1 MRKELKIITAA
12 LAAIGMLVLFFYI
25 FTTFARPSS
34 MLSYLPE
41 PPVLKQ
47 YALLESGE
55 KNFPVHLSA
64 FLTEGPFATLHKGTS
79 RHALLS
85 LAPFA
90 SGAALLITGDDLG
103 YTEVYA
109 AYKLTAKD
117 AAKLSRG
124 EMPEKW
130 QGLLPFARTE
140 KVGKGVWRI
149 WSSGI
154 DEPINYYTDKEN
166 VVMAAGDKAFQAL
179 TQLRAAQKRK
189 AHVWRQ
195 EKNWPGHMELG
206 DGGFFSDGDAP
217 LTIQFAWHDLPDRG
231 PSYPTAE
238 AKWSV
243 AGLKPG
249 HRAGLMLMAK
259 SAEWKPQE
267 LTLPSSPILVGGL
280 NIPKLKGSPLGWP
293 YPLPKLAILLEAL
306 GMSESSMREVM
317 SGKTVLSLGGKNKL
331 LWFSLPGITVQF
343 TGKEKVMRELVDSF
357 WKNFFL
363 DSEPTKLE
371 GWDYGGAVSSPFSV
385 VGAGRDGTALIGAIS
400 SGSLRGGDWLL
411 PYIGKDQKAIGWL
424 VADMPKLGESL
435 SDMTKVT
442 SLLTFEDGEGSGY
455 ISGTETDDTSIP
467 FRPGELDQGIADSFG
482 KLLKKLG
489 NVCIVWE
496 QSTSGRLTW
505 HSSAPK

>member
-1 MRKELKIITAA
+1 MRKELKFITAA
-12 LAAIGMLVLFFYI
+12 LAVIGMLVLFFYI
-25 FTTFARPSS
+25 FTIFSRPSN
-34 MLSYLPE
+34 MISYLPE
-41 PPVLKQ
+41 PPILKQ

-55 KNFPVHLSA
+55 KNFPVHLAA
-64 FLTEGPFATLHKGTS
+64 FLTEGPFAMLHKGTS

-85 LAPFA
+85 LAPSA
-90 SGAALLITGDDLG
+90 DNVALLIVTDDFG
-103 YTEVYA
+103 YTEIYA
-109 AYKLTAKD
+109 AYKLSARD
-117 AAKLSRG
+117 AAKLGKG
-124 EMPEKW
+124 EIPESW
-130 QGLLPFARTE
+130 QAFLPFPKTE
-140 KVGKGVWRI
+140 RLGKGVWRV

-166 VVMAAGDKAFQAL
+166 IVLAVGDKAFQEL
-179 TQLRAAQKRK
+179 TQLRSAQKRK

-195 EKNWPGHMELG
+195 EKSWPGHLELG
-206 DGGFFSDGDAP
+206 DGAYFSGGDSP
-217 LTIQFAWHDLPDRG
+217 LSIQFAWRDLAGKG
-231 PSYPTAE
+231 PSYPAAE

-249 HRAGLMLMAK
+249 HRAGLMLTAK
-259 SAEWKPQE
+259 STEWKPQE
-267 LTLPSSPILVGGL
+267 LALPSSPILAGGL
-280 NIPKLKGSPLGWP
+280 NIPKLKGSPHNWP
-293 YPLPKLAILLEAL
+293 YPLSALAGLLEAL
-306 GMSESSMREVM
+306 GMNENSMREVM

-371 GWDYGGAVSSPFSV
+371 GWDYGGAVSTPLSV
-385 VGAGRDGTALIGAIS
+385 VGVGKGETALIGAIS

-411 PYIGKDQKAIGWL
+411 PYIGKDAKAIGWL

-455 ISGTETDDTSIP
+455 ISGTETDEESIP

-482 KLLKKLG
+482 KLLKRLG

-496 QSTSGRLTW
+496 KSTSGRLSW
-505 HSSAPK
+505 HTAAP

>member
-1 MRKELKIITAA
+1 MRKELKFITVA
-12 LAAIGMLVLFFYI
+12 LAVIGTLVLFFYI
-25 FTTFARPSS
+25 FMVFARPSS
-34 MLSYLPE
+34 MLSYLPD
-41 PPVLKQ
+41 PPVMKQ

-55 KNFPVHLSA
+55 KSFPVNLSA
-64 FLTEGPFATLHKGTS
+64 FLTEGPFAMLHKGTS

-85 LAPFA
+85 MAPYA
-90 SGAALLITGDDLG
+90 NGVALLIVAGDLG

-109 AYKLTAKD
+109 AYKLPARD
-117 AAKLSRG
+117 AAQLGKG
-124 EMPEKW
+124 EVPESW
-130 QGLLPFARTE
+130 QAFLPSPKTE
-140 KVGKGVWRI
+140 KVGKGIWRI
-149 WSSGI
+149 WSPGI

-166 VVMAAGDKAFQAL
+166 IVLAAGEDAFQEL
-179 TQLRAAQKRK
+179 TQLRSEQKRK
-189 AHVWRQ
+189 TRAWRQ
-195 EKNWPGHMELG
+195 EKSWPGHMELG
-206 DGGFFSDGDAP
+206 DGAHFTAGDSP
-217 LTIQFAWHDLPDRG
+217 LSIQFAWHNLPNRG
-231 PSYPTAE
+231 ESYPAAE

-249 HRAGLMLMAK
+249 HKAGLMLTAK
-259 SAEWKPQE
+259 SVEWKLQE
-267 LTLPSSPILVGGL
+267 LTLPSSPILAGGL
-280 NIPKLKGSPLGWP
+280 NIPKLKGSPLNWP
-293 YPLPKLAILLEAL
+293 SPLSALAGLLEAL
-306 GMSESSMREVM
+306 GMSENSMREVM

-363 DSEPTKLE
+363 DSEPRKLE
-371 GWDYGGAVSSPFSV
+371 GWDYGGAVNAPFSV
-385 VGAGRDGTALIGAIS
+385 VGVGRGGTALIGAIS
-400 SGSLRGGDWLL
+400 SRSLRGGDWLL
-411 PYIGKDQKAIGWL
+411 PYMGKDEKAIGWL

-455 ISGTETDDTSIP
+455 ISGTETDEDSIP

-496 QSTSGRLTW
+496 KPTSGRLSW
-505 HSSAPK
+505 HITAP